1 MLLAAEVREF
11 ARSHLLSTGE
21 EGDFGELS
29 AKFHAAGLANW
40 WLPECY
46 GGRGVSLL
54 DGVDIVAELAYADAG
69 FAFTS
74 LVSVIGCNLL
84 HLYGRDPVRTAVL
97 AELASGGGQVA
108 TLGSEH
114 GCGSELGRM
123 STQARTEG
131 STVVLNGHKAF
142 STNAELADHLLVFA
156 AADLQDQP
164 FIAVLVPRGS
174 AGVRFG
180 PRWRT
185 VGLASSPV
193 YPVSF
198 TDCVVTADRVLSG
211 HGLRLLESGLN
222 ASRILIAATAIGMAR
237 RIRDVCIDHAR
248 QRSVKGAALTRSEL
262 FAARLAQMEV
272 GIEAML
278 AVCRTAAAE
287 HDALMSSPD
296 PAEAF
301 TLRGTLKSALTAKVF
316 CGQTGW
322 QIASSGS
329 EALGGLGY
337 TDATPVGRLLRD
349 MRYVSVVEGGDDVLR
364 QLIYGRYVLPAA
376 RRS

>member
-1 MLLAAEVREF
+1 MSAVAEAWEF
-11 ARSHLLSTGE
+11 ARTHLPVDGTA
-21 EGDFGELS
+21 DFGELA

-40 WLPECY
+40 WLPESY
-46 GGRGVSLL
+46 GGRGVPLL
-54 DGVDIVAELAYADAG
+54 NGVEIAAQLAYADAG
-69 FAFTS
+69 FAFSS
-74 LVSVIGCNLL
+74 LVSVIGCQLL
-84 HLYGRDPVRTAVL
+84 QLHGRDPLRSEVL
-97 AELASGGGQVA
+97 AELASSGGQVA

-114 GCGSELGRM
+114 GCGSELNRM
-123 STQARTEG
+123 GTRARLQG
-131 STVVLNGHKAF
+131 STVVLNGEKAF
-142 STNAELADHLLVFA
+142 STNADRAEQLLVFA
-156 AADLQDQP
+156 AADLPDQP
-164 FIAVLVPRGS
+164 FVAVLVPRQA
-174 AGVRFG
+174 AGVRIG
-180 PRWRT
+180 PRWQT

-198 TDCVVTADRVLSG
+198 TDCVLSTDRVLDG

-222 ASRILIAATAIGMAR
+222 ASRILISATAIGMSR
-237 RIRDVCIDHAR
+237 RIRDVCIEHAG
-248 QRSVKGAALTRSEL
+248 QRTVKGAALSRSEL
-262 FAARLAQMEV
+262 FATRLAQMEV

-287 HDALMSSPD
+287 YDRLMSGPD

-301 TLRGTLKSALTAKVF
+301 LLRGTLKSALTAKVF

-364 QLIYGRYVLPAA
+364 QLIYSRYVLPAA